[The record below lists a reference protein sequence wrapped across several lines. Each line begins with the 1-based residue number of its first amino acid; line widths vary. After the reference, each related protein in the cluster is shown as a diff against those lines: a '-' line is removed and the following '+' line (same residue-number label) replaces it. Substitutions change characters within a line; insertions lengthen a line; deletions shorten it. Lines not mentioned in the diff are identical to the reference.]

1 MEKESTRIYSSKQ
14 LTEAQIVQEVLQIAK
29 EREFKDLTMRL
40 INKTI
45 EQKEYRILA
54 KLVDNPTMD
63 EGLVQ
68 MVMTDD

>member
-14 LTEAQIVQEVLQIAK
+14 LTETQIVQEVLQIAK